1 MEHPLIPNL
10 SEKTTDELQKSIGE
24 LQHKLGIAMRTGN
37 GHLCQQ
43 IRMALES
50 YQGAYRSKLSEE
62 AKRYEESEALNLDKI
77 KIS

>member
-1 MEHPLIPNL
+1 MP
-10 SEKTTDELQKSIGE
+10 T
-24 LQHKLGIAMRTGN
+24 MRTGN

-50 YQGAYRSKLSEE
+50 YQGAYRAKLSEE
-62 AKRYEESEALNLDKI
+62 SKKYEETANLNLDKI

>member
-10 SEKTTDELQKSIGE
+10 SEKTPDELQKSIGE
-24 LQHKLGIAMRTGN
+24 LQNKLGIAMRTGN

-50 YQGAYRSKLSEE
+50 YQGAYRAKLSEE
-62 AKRYEESEALNLDKI
+62 SKKYEETANLNLDKI